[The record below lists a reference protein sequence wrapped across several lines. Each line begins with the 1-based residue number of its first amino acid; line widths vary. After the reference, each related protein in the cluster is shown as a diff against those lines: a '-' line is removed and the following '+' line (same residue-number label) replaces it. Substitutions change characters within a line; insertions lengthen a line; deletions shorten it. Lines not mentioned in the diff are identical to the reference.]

1 MRPDYQQIRNDF
13 LSITPTLKEIA
24 LKIETNLLDIFDG
37 AEHIDRIGCRVKSE
51 KSFLDKTLKSEDG
64 DWKYK
69 TPLKEIQ
76 DMIGAR
82 VVVYYKT
89 DIDSIVEKVKQFFNT
104 VEKNKIVPDDV
115 MKFGYEGLHF
125 ICFIPNTIFSDH
137 KNNPLIPDFF
147 ELQIKTLYQ
156 HAWSQAEH
164 GLGYK
169 PETPLLDEEQRKLAF
184 IAAQSWGA
192 DTILSDLVNSKKN
205 TRLIKLCHLKNSSHP
220 FMSY

>member
-1 MRPDYQQIRNDF
+1 MRPDYQQIKSDF
-13 LSITPTLKEIA
+13 LSINTTLKDIA
-24 LKIETNLLDIFDG
+24 SKIEKHLSEIFDG
-37 AEHIDRIGCRVKSE
+37 LEHIDRIGCRVKAE
-51 KSFLDKTLKSEDG
+51 KSFLDKTLKKEKG
-64 DWKYK
+64 ILKYQ

-76 DMIGAR
+76 DLIGAR

-89 DIDSIVEKVKQFFNT
+89 DVDAVVYVIKKFFNFI
-104 VEKNKIVPDDV
+104 EKNKIVPDDV

-137 KNNPLIPDFF
+137 KSNPLIPDFF

-169 PETPLLDEEQRKLAF
+169 PETPLTEEEQRKIAF

-192 DTILSDLVNSKKN
+192 DTILTELVNSKK
-205 TRLIKLCHLKNSSHP
+205 
-220 FMSY
+220 